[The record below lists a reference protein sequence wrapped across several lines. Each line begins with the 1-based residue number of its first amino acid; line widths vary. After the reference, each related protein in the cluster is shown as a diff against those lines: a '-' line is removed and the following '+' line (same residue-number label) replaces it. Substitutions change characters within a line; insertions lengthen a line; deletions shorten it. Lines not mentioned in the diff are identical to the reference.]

1 MSHSKKTK
9 RGFSLYVERW
19 NPKAKRFVNV
29 CALCGAEGYDP
40 SIDEEG
46 FTHPSVNVTDYE
58 HSAIQAELSR
68 IMKPLALDELG
79 RCEDCRRVMEGK

>member
-9 RGFSLYVERW
+9 RGHSLYVENW
-19 NPKAKRFVNV
+19 NPSAKRFVRV
-29 CALCGAEGYDP
+29 CALCGTQGYDP

-46 FTHPSVNVTDYE
+46 FVHPSVNVTDYE
-58 HSAIQAELSR
+58 HSAIQAELTR

-79 RCEDCRRVMEGK
+79 RCETCARVMDKK